1 MSQAR
6 LKQLLEFYSEDP
18 EDPFNIYALATEYR
32 NSDPQKALEYF
43 ELLINNHSNYI
54 ATYYHLAHLY
64 LDIGAEEK
72 AKHTF
77 EIGMDIAKAN
87 NENFALRELKSAYD
101 EFMMDY

>member
-1 MSQAR
+1 MSHTR
-6 LKQLLEFYSEDP
+6 IKHLLEFYSDDQN
-18 EDPFNIYALATEYR
+18 DPFNIYALANEYK

-43 ELLINNHSNYI
+43 DLLINNHPDYI

-72 AKHTF
+72 AKQTF
-77 EIGMDIAKAN
+77 EKGISVAKAN

>member
-1 MSQAR
+1 MSHDR
-6 LKQLLEFYSEDP
+6 LKRLLEFYSEDP
-18 EDPFNIYALATEYR
+18 DDPFNIYALANEYK
-32 NSDPQKALEYF
+32 NSDPQKALDYF
-43 ELLINNHSNYI
+43 EILLKNHPNYI

-72 AKHTF
+72 AKDVF
-77 EIGMDIAKAN
+77 ERGIDVAAAK

>member
-1 MSQAR
+1 MNYPR

-18 EDPFNIYALATEYR
+18 DDPFNIYALATEYK

-72 AKHTF
+72 AKQTF
-77 EIGMDIAKAN
+77 EKGISVAQAN
-87 NENFALRELKSAYD
+87 NENFALYELKWSMIY
-101 EFMMDY
+101 